1 VFEIGSS
8 LRDARERQGL
18 DLNEVERATH
28 IRPRYLTALEE
39 ERFDVLPGPAYIKG
53 FLRAYADFLG
63 LDSDRFVDEYSS
75 RFPPTEEAPAVPLAR
90 VRRRRAFIDSPLVIV
105 AFAVLLG
112 LIGWRLSSMEGG
124 GHTAAVPPPVTHTRV
139 SQPTPSPAPPP
150 VRRPATARIV
160 FTASG
165 PCWLSVHVGAASG
178 RLLYERTLEAGQS
191 ARFVARRLWIRLGA
205 PWNLTA
211 RLNGKPVELPQF
223 LGNVLVTPSGVST
236 E

>member
-18 DLNEVERATH
+18 DLYEVERATH

-53 FLRAYADFLG
+53 FLRTYADFLG
-63 LDSDRFVDEYSS
+63 LDADRFVDEYSS

-90 VRRRRAFIDSPLVIV
+90 VRRRRAVVDSPLVIV

-124 GHTAAVPPPVTHTRV
+124 GHSAAVPPPVTHTRV

-165 PCWLSVHVGAASG
+165 PCWLSVHLGSESG

-223 LGNVLVTPSGVST
+223 LGNVLVTPSSVST